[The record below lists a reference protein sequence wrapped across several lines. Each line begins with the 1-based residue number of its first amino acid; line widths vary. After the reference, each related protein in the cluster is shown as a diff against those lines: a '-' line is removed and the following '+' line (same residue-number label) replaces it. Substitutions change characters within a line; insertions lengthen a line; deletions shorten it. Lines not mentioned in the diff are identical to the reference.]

1 MTRLIHFLNR
11 LCDCLRRAAMALLVV
26 FGAVMSVVVMLQILF
41 RFVIYIPLPWSEEL
55 ARYLM
60 IWTGMVG
67 SFVALR
73 EGRHIGVTLVVN
85 RLPPRAAAGDIMIMG
100 VTTGVSIGGLFA
112 AGVIPGIL
120 QCLAMMA
127 MAYYFAVKHDYPR
140 DPVPLTWRR
149 VWREFV
155 SAGPA
160 LVAPVIIIGGILAGV
175 FTPTESAVVAVFYG
189 LVMVLNLSIGLI
201 TPPVGVLLF
210 VVCGITGYPFAL
222 VTRWTLPFLAAH
234 ALTLVVASYFPIV
247 VMWVPE
253 LFGYV

>member
-85 RLPPRAAAGDIMIMG
+85 RLPPRAAAGVAVFVQVLTILFLFILAKQGLALALINLNQLSPAMRIPMFFPYLAVPVGAALMI
-100 VTTGVSIGGLFA
+100 IELA
-112 AGVIPGIL
+112 AGVLQGIYPAEPGI
-120 QCLAMMA
+120 
-127 MAYYFAVKHDYPR
+127 
-140 DPVPLTWRR
+140 RR
-149 VWREFV
+149 KI
-155 SAGPA
+155 SAA
-160 LVAPVIIIGGILAGV
+160 
-175 FTPTESAVVAVFYG
+175 
-189 LVMVLNLSIGLI
+189 
-201 TPPVGVLLF
+201 
-210 VVCGITGYPFAL
+210 
-222 VTRWTLPFLAAH
+222 TLD
-234 ALTLVVASYFPIV
+234 
-247 VMWVPE
+247 
-253 LFGYV
+253 G